1 MFKRA
6 AAVVLT
12 AAALLLLSGA
22 FGGSHQFGGYEAK
35 RPDPLAGSIERAQQR
50 LTRLPGDWVTWASLG
65 VSYVEQA
72 RVTGDPT
79 LYQRAETAL
88 TKSQQL
94 HANADALAGLGS
106 LANSRHDFAAAARLA
121 REALV
126 LNPHSATAY
135 GVLADALTQLGEM
148 DAATDAVQRMLDLDP
163 SLPALSRAAYDLEQ
177 HGLVTEARELWTRAL
192 RDANGANASFVHE
205 QLGDLAWHE
214 NDLATARVEYL
225 IAGSRLGLA
234 RVDVAQGHTSRA
246 LATYASLASSRPT
259 PSLLAEYA
267 MLLPP
272 AQAAEQLALADATL
286 ALLAANGGA
295 DDLAAAEVAIARGLP
310 CRRSVVRS
318 RVAAPQAHR
327 CRRPARLVAAPRRA
341 RLRSAHLRSTR
352 HCQRNPPPR
361 LPCPSAR
368 HSGGPTMIGVVLSAA
383 MALVPAHPLGNFSVN
398 QLVSLSLHPD
408 RVAAVAI
415 VDLAELPTL
424 QFTPSCDDVA
434 RDVAVTIDGKRL
446 HWTLSSTRLDREP
459 GAAGLDTTRLTCELT
474 APATLDR
481 PTDIEIVNGHL
492 PERLGWR
499 ELTATGDGVTVTGL
513 PSASVTNQLRSYPD
527 DLLSSPL
534 DVRSA
539 HLRTTPGFSSNDAVA
554 SVGAGDEGV
563 FARAEQWLQNT
574 VGDKDLTPLVGL
586 LAVLLAMVL
595 GAGHAALPG
604 HGKTVMAIYLAGR
617 AGRPRDA
624 LMVGATVTA
633 THTGGVLVL
642 GLLLTGFAGLAGEA
656 VLGWL
661 GIVSGALV
669 MAVGGFM
676 LFTTLRAPVH
686 RHHHHDHGHTH
697 HHHANLTAL
706 GVAGGL
712 VPSPS
717 ALIVLLGAI
726 ALGRTGFGVLLVLAY
741 GLGMAGALTI
751 AGLTLLKVRDR
762 LQGRW
767 QRLTRLAPA
776 TPYATGG
783 LVLIVGIGLAARA
796 ATLVA

>member
-1 MFKRA
+1 M
-6 AAVVLT
+6 
-12 AAALLLLSGA
+12 
-22 FGGSHQFGGYEAK
+22 
-35 RPDPLAGSIERAQQR
+35 
-50 LTRLPGDWVTWASLG
+50 
-65 VSYVEQA
+65 
-72 RVTGDPT
+72 
-79 LYQRAETAL
+79 
-88 TKSQQL
+88 
-94 HANADALAGLGS
+94 
-106 LANSRHDFAAAARLA
+106 
-121 REALV
+121 
-126 LNPHSATAY
+126 
-135 GVLADALTQLGEM
+135 
-148 DAATDAVQRMLDLDP
+148 
-163 SLPALSRAAYDLEQ
+163 
-177 HGLVTEARELWTRAL
+177 
-192 RDANGANASFVHE
+192 
-205 QLGDLAWHE
+205 
-214 NDLATARVEYL
+214 
-225 IAGSRLGLA
+225 
-234 RVDVAQGHTSRA
+234 
-246 LATYASLASSRPT
+246 
-259 PSLLAEYA
+259 
-267 MLLPP
+267 
-272 AQAAEQLALADATL
+272 
-286 ALLAANGGA
+286 
-295 DDLAAAEVAIARGLP
+295 
-310 CRRSVVRS
+310 
-318 RVAAPQAHR
+318 
-327 CRRPARLVAAPRRA
+327 
-341 RLRSAHLRSTR
+341 
-352 HCQRNPPPR
+352 
-361 LPCPSAR
+361 
-368 HSGGPTMIGVVLSAA
+368 
-383 MALVPAHPLGNFSVN
+383 
-398 QLVSLSLHPD
+398 
-408 RVAAVAI
+408 AAVAI

-424 QFTPSCDDVA
+424 QFTPSCNDLA
-434 RDVAVTIDGKRL
+434 RDVAVTVDGIRL
-446 HWTLSSTRLDREP
+446 HWTVASTRLDREP

-481 PTDIEIVNGHL
+481 PTDVEIVNGYL

-499 ELTATGDGVTVTGL
+499 ELTATGEGVAVTGL

-554 SVGAGDEGV
+554 SVGTSKEGV
-563 FARAEQWLQNT
+563 FAHAEQWLQNT
-574 VGDKDLTPLVGL
+574 VGDKGLTPLVGL

-642 GLLLTGFAGLAGEA
+642 GLLLTGAASLAGET

-661 GIVSGALV
+661 GIASGALV

-676 LFTTLRAPVH
+676 LFTTLRRPIH
-686 RHHHHDHGHTH
+686 QHHHHHDHHHDHSHTRH
-697 HHHANLTAL
+697 HRANLTAL
-706 GVAGGL
+706 GIAGGL

-741 GLGMAGALTI
+741 GLGMAGTLTI

-762 LQGRW
+762 LHGRW